1 VTPPSRVVV
10 PIGTPSRASA
20 RVANGSPSA
29 TWQAATQLDDVPAR
43 RGAGMVEGDD
53 AVRLGAGDIQSLGD
67 QQLGGF
73 INITKFLL
81 QSVDDRQQP
90 TGCRLLGGDDD
101 GVGLGISQK
110 GRSALYASYFTYAVG
125 SVRQVSI

>member
-1 VTPPSRVVV
+1 
-10 PIGTPSRASA
+10 
-20 RVANGSPSA
+20 
-29 TWQAATQLDDVPAR
+29 
-43 RGAGMVEGDD
+43 MVEGDD

-73 INITKFLL
+73 IDITKFLL
-81 QSVDDRQQP
+81 QSVEDREQP

-101 GVGLGISQK
+101 GVDLGISQE
-110 GRSALYASYFTYAVG
+110 GHGALYTSYFTYAVG